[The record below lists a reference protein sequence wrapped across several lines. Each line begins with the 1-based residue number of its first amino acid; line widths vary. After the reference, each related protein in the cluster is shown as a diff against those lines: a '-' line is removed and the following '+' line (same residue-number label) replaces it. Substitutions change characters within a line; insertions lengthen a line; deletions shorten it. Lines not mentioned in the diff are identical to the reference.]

1 MVGDKFAHSRHLLTF
16 SCDLWLEAREIKIPA
31 NFYGQIER
39 IKRDATNAKDEAA
52 LRIVTDRFLAVT
64 KKLAVK
70 DRKEYESRSS
80 SAYGPKLKMTS
91 EPKHTSPKNSPNVGL
106 HVADHPRHK
115 HSKTRSASA

>member
-1 MVGDKFAHSRHLLTF
+1 MVRDKFADSRHLLTF

-39 IKRDATNAKDEAA
+39 IKRDEDEAA

-80 SAYGPKLKMTS
+80 SAYGPKLTMTS
-91 EPKHTSPKNSPNVGL
+91 EPKHTAPKNSPNVGP